1 MEEGRHTA
9 IMACGRLI
17 VRPQTDARR
26 ATDCFVGQQSMRNR
40 YNPTGDSVMPWL
52 VIERLRD
59 VLDAA
64 KHRGEISDVGGDR
77 HLHQAIG
84 PAGSRKAVSRTP
96 LAG

>member
-40 YNPTGDSVMPWL
+40 YNPTGDSLMPWL
-52 VIERLRD
+52 V
-59 VLDAA
+59 
-64 KHRGEISDVGGDR
+64 
-77 HLHQAIG
+77 
-84 PAGSRKAVSRTP
+84 
-96 LAG
+96 